1 MGLHAKSNILIDE
14 TGRPHVADF
23 GLLTIVSDPA
33 NLLSSTS
40 RTQGGAVRWMSPE
53 LINPEAFG
61 LDKSRPTKSSDC
73 YAFGM
78 VVYETIGGRLPF
90 HEHLTMAVYVR
101 VAKGERP
108 SRGGKFRDSLWNV
121 MERCWASQP
130 SDRPSIEDV
139 LQCLQVTV
147 PPSMLN
153 GEMGTYG
160 DDLDLSDGSL
170 DIQNGTNGTTITER
184 STSTSSDLT
193 SVDYRGLGPISST
206 SWPPAFKVT
215 GKADAESLG
224 PVDPNSTTTTSAS
237 EKGLF
242 SSQPLLVLYGAL
254 IAPNCDVVAYRR
266 LIGRTFDRLRDLPSL
281 IEAIVSSED
290 KGETISRLSVVDAQ
304 TLIDVMD
311 EVCSRFTCHCRLVDD
326 AYTTR

>member
-1 MGLHAKSNILIDE
+1 M
-14 TGRPHVADF
+14 
-23 GLLTIVSDPA
+23 
-33 NLLSSTS
+33 
-40 RTQGGAVRWMSPE
+40 QWGAVRWMSPE
-53 LINPEAFG
+53 LIAPGRFG
-61 LDKSRPTKSSDC
+61 FEKSCPTKSSDC
-73 YAFGM
+73 YALGM
-78 VVYETIGGRLPF
+78 VVYETVSGKLPF
-90 HEHLTMAVYVR
+90 CKDLDLAVACNV
-101 VAKGERP
+101 VDGERP
-108 SRGGKFRDSLWNV
+108 AREAHFADFVWKTL
-121 MERCWASQP
+121 ELCWASQP

-139 LQCLQVTV
+139 LQCLRVTV
-147 PPSMLN
+147 PPSMPN

-254 IAPNCDVVAYRR
+254 IAPSCDVVAYRR